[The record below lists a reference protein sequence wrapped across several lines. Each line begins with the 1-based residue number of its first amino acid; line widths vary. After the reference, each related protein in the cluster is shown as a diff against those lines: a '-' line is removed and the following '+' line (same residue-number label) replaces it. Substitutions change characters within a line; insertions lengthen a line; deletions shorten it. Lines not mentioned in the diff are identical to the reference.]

1 VGRLRSNFW
10 YVECCEFIRNT
21 EVEMTDDNQNGFKE
35 CQRKIIMKDR
45 GRFFSLHAGGLVY
58 HDSKH
63 RIYKVRVEGG
73 FIFELVQELQ
83 PDGTFQSQLLT
94 TRGPSGETSII
105 EYKSHSK
112 N

>member
-1 VGRLRSNFW
+1 
-10 YVECCEFIRNT
+10 
-21 EVEMTDDNQNGFKE
+21 MTDDNHNGFKE

-45 GRFFSLHAGGLVY
+45 GRFFSQHAAGLVC
-58 HDSKH
+58 HDSKR

-83 PDGTFQSQLLT
+83 PDGTFRSQLLI

-105 EYKSHSK
+105 DYKSHSK